1 MKDRIIDKL
10 IKKLQ
15 YIKKAEHDLDAE
27 RPQVRDAIEEIY
39 ELLKERLSHTIC

>member
-15 YIKKAEHDLDAE
+15 HIKKSEHDLDAE
-27 RPQVRDAIEEIY
+27 RPHVRDAVEEIY
-39 ELLKERLSHTIC
+39 ELLKERIKSNN

>member
-15 YIKKAEHDLDAE
+15 HIKKAEHDLDAE
-27 RPQVRDAIEEIY
+27 RPNIRDAIEEIY
-39 ELLKERLSHTIC
+39 ELLKDRIKLDN